1 MRVGF
6 AKVMTALDPPSL
18 SVRTSGEDRVEAP
31 CVETG
36 ARMHVQGRAHAPST
50 YGACEAD
57 SQHECAHQHYNC
69 GMLRWN
75 LLQVDAPA
83 RADSEHGSGDDDTLL
98 EPLPRRRF
106 CLAQVPLLGRGRGSA
121 ALLGGGSAA
130 RDRRHCGLPAAVA
143 PLPRPLTPTCSLG
156 RHTTHT
162 VWRALVRTAAR
173 PPFRPALNV
182 RASGC
187 ARRAARVGPR
197 AWAGPAARAA
207 RAPCARSLET
217 PGARALALPAPSAA
231 AVRSLVASGTEPT
244 WHVAPMGCCARS
256 VERARA
262 RPRAWVH
269 NGIMRHSQ
277 K

>member
-1 MRVGF
+1 MMLARGRKTGMRVGF
-6 AKVMTALDPPSL
+6 AKVMRALDPPSL

-31 CVETG
+31 YVETG
-36 ARMHVQGRAHAPST
+36 ARMHMQARAHAPST

-69 GMLRWN
+69 CILRWN

-83 RADSEHGSGDDDTLL
+83 RADSEHGSGDDDTLQ

-106 CLAQVPLLGRGRGSA
+106 RLAQVPLLGRGRGSA

-130 RDRRHCGLPAAVA
+130 RDRRHRGLPAAVA

-173 PPFRPALNV
+173 PPFRPALNA

-187 ARRAARVGPR
+187 ARRAARVGR
-197 AWAGPAARAA
+197 TSS
-207 RAPCARSLET
+207 ARST
-217 PGARALALPAPSAA
+217 GALRELPRDA
-231 AVRSLVASGTEPT
+231 G
-244 WHVAPMGCCARS
+244 G
-256 VERARA
+256 ARA
-262 RPRAWVH
+262 RPASAIGRGRAFPRRL
-269 NGIMRHSQ
+269 RHGAHVARGTHGLLCSVR
-277 K
+277 